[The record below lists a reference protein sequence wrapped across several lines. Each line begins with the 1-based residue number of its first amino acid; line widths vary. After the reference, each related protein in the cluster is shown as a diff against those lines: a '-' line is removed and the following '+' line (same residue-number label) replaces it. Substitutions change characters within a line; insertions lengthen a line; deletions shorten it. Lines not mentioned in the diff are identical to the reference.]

1 MSSLELYIS
10 KLTMK
15 SKDAAAHFVS
25 ATSRR
30 TLLRVISGDDLPEII
45 YIYKL
50 HLHYMSDVSPSDRR
64 Q

>member
-15 SKDAAAHFVS
+15 SKDAAVHFVS

-30 TLLRVISGDDLPEII
+30 TLLRVISGDDLPEIF
-45 YIYKL
+45 Y
-50 HLHYMSDVSPSDRR
+50 YMSDVSPSDRR